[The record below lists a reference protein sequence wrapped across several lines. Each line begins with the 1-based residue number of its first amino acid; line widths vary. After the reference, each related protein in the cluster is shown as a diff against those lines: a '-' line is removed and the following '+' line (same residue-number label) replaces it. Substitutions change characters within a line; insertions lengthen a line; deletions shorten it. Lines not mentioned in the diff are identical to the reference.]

1 MATDDKQSPTLESV
15 SDLPCSPS
23 SPSHLTHFKPLTPDQ
38 DEPPFKSAYS
48 SFVNLF
54 RFGKEIVQGEQQ
66 ALSGTW
72 SSPQHTSRAQSLR
85 SPNPYKK
92 QLTGEL
98 QRRAST
104 TLDTRKKVDSSVS
117 GHDPRT
123 AVQLRSLS
131 TVLKRLKEIMEG
143 KSQDSDLKQY
153 WMPDSQCKECYDCSE
168 KFTTF
173 RRRHHCR
180 LCGQI
185 FCSRCCNQEI
195 PGKFMG
201 YTGDLRACTYCRKI
215 ALSYAHSTDSN
226 SIGEDL
232 NALSDST
239 CCVSV
244 LDPGEPRTPV
254 GSRKASRNIF
264 LEEDLTWQSLIH
276 VDSSTTTLSTRLVSV
291 QEDPGKS
298 PARNRSASITNLS
311 LDRSGS
317 PMVPAYETS
326 VSPQANRTYL
336 KAETNEDERK
346 ILLDSVQLKDLWKKI
361 CHHNSGMEFQD
372 HRYWLRTHPNCIVGK
387 ELVNWLIRNGHITTR
402 AQAIAIGQALVDGR
416 WLDCVSHHDQ
426 IFRDEYALYRP
437 LQSTEFSETPSPDSD
452 SVNSVEGHSE
462 PSWFKDIKF
471 DDSDTEQIAD
481 EGEDNLANSASPSKR
496 TSVSSF
502 QSAMD
507 SDSAASISLNVEM
520 DNVNFHIK
528 KHSKYP
534 HVPPHPAD
542 QKEYLIP
549 DNGGQQM
556 ISISDAFIK
565 ESLFNRRVEE
575 KSKELFFTPLGWH
588 HSNLDLLREENGE
601 KQAMERLLS
610 GNHNHM
616 MALLQQL
623 LNNESLSLSWRDI
636 IVPVVCQ
643 VVQTVRPDVK
653 NRDDD
658 MDIRQFVHIKKIP
671 GGKKFDSVVVNGFVC
686 TKNVAHKKMNTY
698 LKNPKILLLKCSIEY
713 LYREETKFT
722 CIDPIV
728 LQEREFLKNYVQRI
742 VDVRPTLVLV
752 EKTVSRIAQDMLLE
766 HGITLVINVKPQVL
780 DRVSRMTQGD
790 LVMSMDQLLTKP
802 HLGTCHKFYMQV
814 FQLPNDQTKTLMFF
828 EGCAPHLGCTIKL
841 RGAAD
846 YELTRVKEILIFM
859 VCVAYHSQLEISFLM
874 DEFAMPPTLTKNSS
888 FQTLI
893 ESQGDENEHQDL
905 FNGEEFSILLKDV
918 DLFSEKMPMVSD
930 SVSSDEASTLEQ
942 RTLLEEDQDDDVL
955 REGSSLKLQDHL
967 RIEYLLPV
975 PESQLPFQSM
985 EQHPH
990 TLYSE
995 HLEILQEPGDLR
1007 DSKSQMRV
1015 FRDPLQDDTGL
1026 YVTEEVISSEDRLKA
1041 CSLAFKQ
1048 ELKDVILCISP
1059 VITFHE
1065 PFLLTEIG
1073 MRCPVRDY
1081 FPEQVYLSPL
1091 LNKEYKELESRR
1103 KKQLLRDLSGLQ
1115 GINGSIQAKAIQVLP
1130 AHELV
1135 NTRIREHLSDS
1146 QSLARML
1153 SDYRARGG
1161 RIQQKNTDPFAQ
1173 CKDASGV
1180 PGGKVGGRNEED
1192 ESGLVQDESIWS
1204 HKVDCLS
1211 PINHQRLCVLFS
1223 SSSAQ
1228 SSNAPSA
1235 CVSPWI
1241 VTMEFYGK
1249 NDLTLGVF
1257 LERYCFRPSYQCPSM
1272 FCETPMVHH
1281 IRRFVHGQGC
1291 VQIILK
1297 ELDSPVPGYQHTIL
1311 TYSWCRLCKQVTP
1324 VVPLSNDSWS
1334 MSFAKY
1340 LELRFYGY
1348 PYTRR
1353 ANAEPCGHSIHHDYH
1368 QYFSYNQM
1376 VASFSY
1382 SPIRLLEVCVPLPK
1396 IYIKRQAPL
1405 KVTILQDL
1413 KDFSQKVSHV
1423 YLAVDDRLTSLKTDT
1438 FSKTR
1443 EEKMEDLFAQKE
1455 MEEVE
1460 FRNWIEKIQARMLS
1474 TSQDTP
1480 QQLQSLFESL
1490 IVKKQ
1495 GLCEMLQAW
1504 NNRLQDLF
1512 QQEKGRKR
1520 PSVPPSPG
1528 RLRQGEENKISAMD
1542 ASPRNA
1548 SPAPQNGER
1557 DDRFLTTLS
1566 SQSSTSSTHLQL
1578 PTPPEIVSEQLTGGP
1593 SFASTLSEPDTT
1605 SSSEDVCDGH
1615 LLGSTDSQVK
1625 EKSTMKA
1632 ILANL
1637 LPGNNYNPIPFPFD
1651 PDKHYL
1657 MYEHER
1663 VPIAV
1668 CEKEPSSIIAFALSC
1683 KEYRNA
1689 LDELSKASLKSSTEE
1704 GLPPN
1709 SMSDNNPKNSSPVR
1723 LPETNVGPA
1732 NRTAEAE
1739 LPKKASGVLSFF
1751 RGTGGKSPD
1760 LSAQKKETLRGA
1772 DSAYYQVGQMGKE
1785 GPEGQGADTQDEADG
1800 GDAQKKQLANPHVEL
1815 QFSDANAKFYCR
1827 IYYAGE
1833 FHKMRDVILRSN
1845 EEDFIHSLSHS
1856 LPWQARG
1863 GKSGAAFYVTE
1874 DDRFILKQMPRLE
1887 VQSFLDFAPHYFI
1900 YITNAVQQK
1909 KPTAL
1914 AKILGVY
1921 RIGYK
1926 NSQNN
1931 TEKKLDL
1938 LVMENLFYGRK
1949 MSQVFDLKGSLR
1961 NRNVK
1966 TDTGKESCDIVLLD
1980 ENLLKMVR
1988 DNPLY
1993 IRSHCKA
2000 VLRAS
2005 IHSDSHF
2012 LSSHLIIDYSLLVG
2026 RDDTSNELVV
2036 GIIDYIRTFT
2046 WDKKL
2051 EMVVKSTGILGGQGK
2066 MPTVVSPELYRTRF
2080 CEAMDKYFLMVP
2092 DHWTGLG
2099 LNC

>member
-1 MATDDKQSPTLESV
+1 MATDDKQSSTLDSV
-15 SDLPCSPS
+15 SDLPRSPS

-38 DEPPFKSAYS
+38 DEPPLKSAYS

-54 RFGKEIVQGEQQ
+54 RFGKGKHFGHGEQQ
-66 ALSGTW
+66 TLSGTW
-72 SSPQHTSRAQSLR
+72 SSPQDISRAQSLR
-85 SPNPYKK
+85 SPVPYKK
-92 QLTGEL
+92 QLSGEP

-104 TLDTRKKVDSSVS
+104 TLVEPSLS

-215 ALSYAHSTDSN
+215 AFSYAHSTDSN

-232 NALSDST
+232 NALSDSAS
-239 CCVSV
+239 CVSV

-264 LEEDLTWQSLIH
+264 LEEDLAWQSLIH
-276 VDSSTTTLSTRLVSV
+276 PDSSTTTLSTRLVSV

-336 KAETNEDERK
+336 KAEANEDERK

-402 AQAIAIGQALVDGR
+402 AQAIAIGQALLDGR

-426 IFRDEYALYRP
+426 LFRDEYALYRP

-502 QSAMD
+502 QSTVD
-507 SDSAASISLNVEM
+507 SDSAASISLNVEL

-588 HSNLDLLREENGE
+588 HNNLDLLREENGE

-610 GNHNHM
+610 ANHNHM
-616 MALLQQL
+616 MALLHQL
-623 LNNESLSLSWRDI
+623 LDNESLSLSWRDI

-698 LKNPKILLLKCSIEY
+698 IKNPKILLLKCSIEY

-780 DRVSRMTQGD
+780 DRISRMTQGD

-828 EGCAPHLGCTIKL
+828 DGCPPQLGCTIKL
-841 RGAAD
+841 RGAAE

-888 FQTLI
+888 FHTLI
-893 ESQGDENEHQDL
+893 ESQGEENGPQDF
-905 FNGEEFSILLKDV
+905 FNGEQVSTAVRDV
-918 DLFSEKMPMVSD
+918 DLSSEKLSMATESL
-930 SVSSDEASTLEQ
+930 SSDEASTLEQ
-942 RTLLEEDQDDDVL
+942 RTLFEEEDQDYEDEVL
-955 REGSSLKLQDHL
+955 RDGSSLKHQQHL
-967 RIEYLLPV
+967 RMEYSLPVFSNIATPV
-975 PESQLPFQSM
+975 PESRLPFHSM
-985 EQHPH
+985 DQQPG
-990 TLYSE
+990 TLYSG
-995 HLEILQEPGDLR
+995 HLETQPQPDDLQ
-1007 DSKSQMRV
+1007 DSKNQMRV
-1015 FRDPLQDDTGL
+1015 FRDPLQDDIGL
-1026 YVTEEVISSEDRLKA
+1026 YVMEEVTSSEDRLRA
-1041 CSLAFKQ
+1041 YSSAFKQ

-1059 VITFHE
+1059 VITFRE
-1065 PFLLTEIG
+1065 PFLLTEMG
-1073 MRCPVRDY
+1073 MRCLTRDY

-1115 GINGSIQAKAIQVLP
+1115 GINGSIQAKTIQVLP
-1130 AHELV
+1130 SHELV
-1135 NTRIREHLSDS
+1135 CTRIAEHLGDS

-1153 SDYRARGG
+1153 ADYRARGG
-1161 RIQQKNTDPFAQ
+1161 RIQQKNADPFAQ
-1173 CKDASGV
+1173 SKDASGV
-1180 PGGKVGGRNEED
+1180 PGGKVGGKNEED
-1192 ESGLVQDESIWS
+1192 ERGLIRGESILPL
-1204 HKVDCLS
+1204 KFF
-1211 PINHQRLCVLFS
+1211 LFFLFR
-1223 SSSAQ
+1223 
-1228 SSNAPSA
+1228 
-1235 CVSPWI
+1235 I

-1311 TYSWCRLCKQVTP
+1311 TYSWCRVCKQVTP

-1340 LELRFYGY
+1340 LELRFYGHQ
-1348 PYTRR
+1348 YTRR

-1413 KDFSQKVSHV
+1413 KDFSQKVSQV

-1438 FSKTR
+1438 FSRTR

-1474 TSQDTP
+1474 PSLDTP
-1480 QQLQSLFESL
+1480 QQLQSVFESL
-1490 IVKKQ
+1490 IAKKQ

-1528 RLRQGEENKISAMD
+1528 RLRQGEESK
-1542 ASPRNA
+1542 
-1548 SPAPQNGER
+1548 
-1557 DDRFLTTLS
+1557 DRSLTTLS

-1578 PTPPEIVSEQLTGGP
+1578 PTPPEIVSEQLTGGT
-1593 SFASTLSEPDTT
+1593 SFASTHSEPDTT
-1605 SSSEDVCDGH
+1605 SSSEDVFDGH

-1625 EKSTMKA
+1625 EKSTMKT

-1637 LPGNNYNPIPFPFD
+1637 LPGNSYNPIPFPFD

-1704 GLPPN
+1704 GLQPI
-1709 SMSDNNPKNSSPVR
+1709 SMMYASGDCRNSSVHSF
-1723 LPETNVGPA
+1723 LCLLTLA
-1732 NRTAEAE
+1732 
-1739 LPKKASGVLSFF
+1739 KKASGVLSFF

-1760 LSAQKKETLRGA
+1760 LSSQKKETLRGA

-1785 GPEGQGADTQDEADG
+1785 GPESQGAETQDEADG

-1827 IYYAGE
+1827 IYYARE
-1833 FHKMRDVILRSN
+1833 FHKMRDVILGSS
-1845 EEDFIHSLSHS
+1845 EEDFIRSLSHS

-1887 VQSFLDFAPHYFI
+1887 VQSFLDFAPYYFI

-1949 MSQVFDLKGSLR
+1949 MAQVFDLKGSLR

-1966 TDTGKESCDIVLLD
+1966 TDTGKESCDVVLLD

-2000 VLRAS
+2000 VLKAS

-2026 RDDTSNELVV
+2026 RDDASNELVV

>member
-1 MATDDKQSPTLESV
+1 EMATDDKWSPTLDSA
-15 SDLPCSPS
+15 SDLPRSPS

-54 RFGKEIVQGEQQ
+54 RFSKAERAEAGQSEPQ
-66 ALSGTW
+66 ALSDGW
-72 SSPQHTSRAQSLR
+72 SSPQHPTRAQSLR
-85 SPNPYKK
+85 SPVPYKK

-98 QRRAST
+98 QRRSST
-104 TLDTRKKVDSSVS
+104 TLDSRRKVEPPLG

-232 NALSDST
+232 NALSDSA
-239 CCVSV
+239 CAVSV
-244 LDPGEPRTPV
+244 DPGEPRTPV

-276 VDSSTTTLSTRLVSV
+276 PEPSATTLSARLGPV
-291 QEDPGKS
+291 QEDAGKS
-298 PARNRSASITNLS
+298 PARNRSSSITNLS

-326 VSPQANRTYL
+326 VSPQASRTHT

-346 ILLDSVQLKDLWKKI
+346 ILLVTFKLLFLLLYLLFTGGGVLTLRVPKQQGTGMSAIQCGRQLMGQVSLKQ
-361 CHHNSGMEFQD
+361 MEN
-372 HRYWLRTHPNCIVGK
+372 T
-387 ELVNWLIRNGHITTR
+387 
-402 AQAIAIGQALVDGR
+402 IAIGQALVDGR
-416 WLDCVSHHDQ
+416 WLECVSHHDQ
-426 IFRDEYALYRP
+426 LFRDEYALYRP

-481 EGEDNLANSASPSKR
+481 EGEDHLANSASPSKR

-502 QSAMD
+502 QSTMD
-507 SDSAASISLNVEM
+507 SDSAASISLNVEL

-542 QKEYLIP
+542 QKEYLNP
-549 DNGGQQM
+549 ENGGQQM
-556 ISISDAFIK
+556 FSISDAFIK

-610 GNHNHM
+610 ANHNHM

-623 LNNESLSLSWRDI
+623 LYNESLSLSWRDI

-643 VVQTVRPDVK
+643 VVQTVRPDIK

-671 GGKKFDSVVVNGFVC
+671 GGKKFDSMVVNGFVC
-686 TKNVAHKKMNTY
+686 TKNVAHKKMNSC

-742 VDVRPTLVLV
+742 VDVRPNLVLV

-802 HLGTCHKFYMQV
+802 RLGTCHKFYMQV
-814 FQLPNDQTKTLMFF
+814 FQLPSEQTKTLMFF
-828 EGCAPHLGCTIKL
+828 EGCPQHLGCTIKL
-841 RGAAD
+841 CGAAE
-846 YELTRVKEILIFM
+846 YELARVKEILIFM

-874 DEFAMPPTLTKNSS
+874 DEFAMPPTLTKNTS
-888 FQTLI
+888 FHSLI
-893 ESQGDENEHQDL
+893 EEAGDESEQENL
-905 FNGEEFSILLKDV
+905 FNGEDFSTTIRDIELS
-918 DLFSEKMPMVSD
+918 SEKLPVISE
-930 SVSSDEASTLEQ
+930 SVSCDEASLLEQ
-942 RTLLEEDQDDDVL
+942 RGVFERVDQENSQLETA
-955 REGSSLKLQDHL
+955 SSKQQEHHKVESPSPVFSAVPSA
-967 RIEYLLPV
+967 IPETSLLPLHGMDQHLV
-975 PESQLPFQSM
+975 TLDSQTLESLQQADD
-985 EQHPH
+985 
-990 TLYSE
+990 
-995 HLEILQEPGDLR
+995 LQE
-1007 DSKSQMRV
+1007 SKSQMRV

-1026 YVTEEVISSEDRLKA
+1026 YVTEEVTSSEDRLKTYSA
-1041 CSLAFKQ
+1041 AFKQ
-1048 ELKDVILCISP
+1048 ELKDVILSISP
-1059 VITFHE
+1059 VMMFRE
-1065 PFLLTEIG
+1065 PFLLTEKG
-1073 MRCPVRDY
+1073 MRCPAREY
-1081 FPEQVYLSPL
+1081 FPEQVYWSPL

-1103 KKQLLRDLSGLQ
+1103 KRQLLRELSGLQ
-1115 GINGSIQAKAIQVLP
+1115 GMNGSIQAKAIQILP
-1130 AHELV
+1130 SHELV
-1135 NTRIREHLSDS
+1135 NTRIAEHVGGS

-1153 SDYRARGG
+1153 ADYRARGG
-1161 RIQQKNTDPFAQ
+1161 RILQKSTDPFAQ
-1173 CKDASGV
+1173 SKDVSSV
-1180 PGGKVGGRNEED
+1180 PPGKTGCRTEED
-1192 ESGLVQDESIWS
+1192 EKGLAQTESSWS

-1211 PINHQRLCVLFS
+1211 PVNHQRLCVLFS

-1249 NDLTLGVF
+1249 NDLTLGIF

-1291 VQIILK
+1291 VQIVLK

-1340 LELRFYGY
+1340 LELRFYGHQ
-1348 PYTRR
+1348 YTRR

-1396 IYIKRQAPL
+1396 IYIKRQSPS

-1413 KDFSQKVSHV
+1413 KDFSQKVSQV
-1423 YLAVDDRLTSLKTDT
+1423 YLAVDDRLASLKTDT

-1455 MEEVE
+1455 MEEGE
-1460 FRNWIEKIQARMLS
+1460 FRNWTEKIQARLLS
-1474 TSQDTP
+1474 SSLDTP
-1480 QQLQSLFESL
+1480 QQLQSVFESL
-1490 IVKKQ
+1490 IAKKQ

-1528 RLRQGEENKISAMD
+1528 RLRQGEDSKISSMD

-1548 SPAPQNGER
+1548 SPALQNGEKE
-1557 DDRFLTTLS
+1557 DRFMTTLS
-1566 SQSSTSSTHLQL
+1566 SQSSTGSTHLQL
-1578 PTPPEIVSEQLTGGP
+1578 PTPPEVVSEHMTG
-1593 SFASTLSEPDTT
+1593 ASTLSEQDTT
-1605 SSSEDVCDGH
+1605 SSSEEVFDGH
-1615 LLGSTDSQVK
+1615 SLGSTDSQVK

-1632 ILANL
+1632 ILANF
-1637 LPGNNYNPIPFPFD
+1637 LPGNNYNPIPFP
-1651 PDKHYL
+1651 L
-1657 MYEHER
+1657 
-1663 VPIAV
+1663 
-1668 CEKEPSSIIAFALSC
+1668 
-1683 KEYRNA
+1683 
-1689 LDELSKASLKSSTEE
+1689 
-1704 GLPPN
+1704 
-1709 SMSDNNPKNSSPVR
+1709 
-1723 LPETNVGPA
+1723 
-1732 NRTAEAE
+1732 
-1739 LPKKASGVLSFF
+1739 
-1751 RGTGGKSPD
+1751 
-1760 LSAQKKETLRGA
+1760 
-1772 DSAYYQVGQMGKE
+1772 
-1785 GPEGQGADTQDEADG
+1785 
-1800 GDAQKKQLANPHVEL
+1800 
-1815 QFSDANAKFYCR
+1815 
-1827 IYYAGE
+1827 
-1833 FHKMRDVILRSN
+1833 
-1845 EEDFIHSLSHS
+1845 
-1856 LPWQARG
+1856 
-1863 GKSGAAFYVTE
+1863 
-1874 DDRFILKQMPRLE
+1874 
-1887 VQSFLDFAPHYFI
+1887 
-1900 YITNAVQQK
+1900 
-1909 KPTAL
+1909 
-1914 AKILGVY
+1914 
-1921 RIGYK
+1921 
-1926 NSQNN
+1926 
-1931 TEKKLDL
+1931 
-1938 LVMENLFYGRK
+1938 
-1949 MSQVFDLKGSLR
+1949 
-1961 NRNVK
+1961 
-1966 TDTGKESCDIVLLD
+1966 
-1980 ENLLKMVR
+1980 
-1988 DNPLY
+1988 
-1993 IRSHCKA
+1993 
-2000 VLRAS
+2000 
-2005 IHSDSHF
+2005 
-2012 LSSHLIIDYSLLVG
+2012 
-2026 RDDTSNELVV
+2026 
-2036 GIIDYIRTFT
+2036 
-2046 WDKKL
+2046 
-2051 EMVVKSTGILGGQGK
+2051 
-2066 MPTVVSPELYRTRF
+2066 
-2080 CEAMDKYFLMVP
+2080 
-2092 DHWTGLG
+2092 
-2099 LNC
+2099 

>member
-1 MATDDKQSPTLESV
+1 MAADDKQSPTLDST
-15 SDLPCSPS
+15 SDLPRSPS

-54 RFGKEIVQGEQQ
+54 RFSKDDGRLSSPAERAEAAQTDSQ
-66 ALSGTW
+66 ALSSSW
-72 SSPQHTSRAQSLR
+72 SSPQHPPRAQSLR
-85 SPNPYKK
+85 SPVPYKK

-98 QRRAST
+98 QRRSSS
-104 TLDTRKKVDSSVS
+104 TLDNRRKVEPPLG

-232 NALSDST
+232 NALSDSA
-239 CCVSV
+239 CSVSV

-276 VDSSTTTLSTRLVSV
+276 PDSSTTTLSARLGSV
-291 QEDPGKS
+291 QEDAGKS

-317 PMVPAYETS
+317 PMVPSYETS
-326 VSPQANRTYL
+326 VSPQASRTHM
-336 KAETNEDERK
+336 KAETSEDERK

-402 AQAIAIGQALVDGR
+402 VQAIAIGQALVDGR

-426 IFRDEYALYRP
+426 LFRDEYALYRP

-502 QSAMD
+502 QSTMD

-542 QKEYLIP
+542 QKEYLNP

-556 ISISDAFIK
+556 FSISDAFIK

-610 GNHNHM
+610 ANHNHM

-623 LNNESLSLSWRDI
+623 LYNESLSLSWRDI

-671 GGKKFDSVVVNGFVC
+671 GGKKFDSMVVNGFVC
-686 TKNVAHKKMNTY
+686 TKNVAHKKMNSCI
-698 LKNPKILLLKCSIEY
+698 KNPKILLLKCSIEY

-742 VDVRPTLVLV
+742 VDVRPNLVLV

-802 HLGTCHKFYMQV
+802 RLGTCHKFYMQV
-814 FQLPNDQTKTLMFF
+814 FQLPYDQTKTLMFF
-828 EGCAPHLGCTIKL
+828 EGCPQHLGCTIKL
-841 RGAAD
+841 CGAAE
-846 YELTRVKEILIFM
+846 YELARVKEILIFM
-859 VCVAYHSQLEISFLM
+859 ICVAYHSQLEISFLM
-874 DEFAMPPTLTKNSS
+874 DEFAMPPTLTKNTS
-888 FQTLI
+888 FHSLI
-893 ESQGDENEHQDL
+893 EEQGDENEQQDL
-905 FNGEEFSILLKDV
+905 FNGEDFSTEIRDV
-918 DLFSEKMPMVSD
+918 EPSAEKLPAISE
-930 SVSSDEASTLEQ
+930 SVSSDEV
-942 RTLLEEDQDDDVL
+942 TLLEQKGLFERGDQENSQLETMPSKQQEHHKMESQFPVFHSVPPAVP
-955 REGSSLKLQDHL
+955 ETS
-967 RIEYLLPV
+967 LLPLHGMDQHLV
-975 PESQLPFQSM
+975 TLDSQP
-985 EQHPH
+985 
-990 TLYSE
+990 
-995 HLEILQEPGDLR
+995 LEPLQQADDLQE
-1007 DSKSQMRV
+1007 SKNQMRV

-1026 YVTEEVISSEDRLKA
+1026 YVTEEVTSSEDRLKTYSA
-1041 CSLAFKQ
+1041 AFKQ
-1048 ELKDVILCISP
+1048 ELKEVILCISP
-1059 VITFHE
+1059 VMVFRE
-1065 PFLLTEIG
+1065 PFLLTEKG
-1073 MRCPVRDY
+1073 MRCPAREY
-1081 FPEQVYLSPL
+1081 FPEQVYWSPL

-1103 KKQLLRDLSGLQ
+1103 KRQLLRDLSGLQ
-1115 GINGSIQAKAIQVLP
+1115 GMNGSVQAKAIQILP
-1130 AHELV
+1130 SHELV
-1135 NTRIREHLSDS
+1135 STRIAEHLGDS

-1153 SDYRARGG
+1153 ADYRARGG
-1161 RIQQKNTDPFAQ
+1161 RILQRSTDPFAQ
-1173 CKDASGV
+1173 SKDVSSVPAGRTGCKI
-1180 PGGKVGGRNEED
+1180 EED
-1192 ESGLVQDESIWS
+1192 EKGLAQSESSWS

-1211 PINHQRLCVLFS
+1211 PVNHQRLCVLFS

-1249 NDLTLGVF
+1249 NDLTLGIF

-1291 VQIILK
+1291 VQIVLK

-1324 VVPLSNDSWS
+1324 VVPLSSDSWS

-1340 LELRFYGY
+1340 LELRFYGHQ
-1348 PYTRR
+1348 YTRR

-1413 KDFSQKVSHV
+1413 KDFSQKVSQV
-1423 YLAVDDRLTSLKTDT
+1423 YLAVDDRLASLKTDT

-1455 MEEVE
+1455 MEEGE
-1460 FRNWIEKIQARMLS
+1460 FRNWTEKIQARLLS
-1474 TSQDTP
+1474 SSLDTP
-1480 QQLQSLFESL
+1480 QQLQSVFESL
-1490 IVKKQ
+1490 IAKKQ

-1504 NNRLQDLF
+1504 NSRLQDLF

-1528 RLRQGEENKISAMD
+1528 RLRQGEESKISSMD

-1548 SPAPQNGER
+1548 SPALQNGEKE
-1557 DDRFLTTLS
+1557 DRFLTTLS
-1566 SQSSTSSTHLQL
+1566 SQSSTGSTHLQL
-1578 PTPPEIVSEQLTGGP
+1578 PTPPEVVSEQLAG
-1593 SFASTLSEPDTT
+1593 ANALSEQDTT
-1605 SSSEDVCDGH
+1605 SSSEDVFDGH
-1615 LLGSTDSQVK
+1615 SLGSTDSQVK

-1637 LPGNNYNPIPFPFD
+1637 LPGNNYNPIPFPL
-1651 PDKHYL
+1651 PL
-1657 MYEHER
+1657 PR
-1663 VPIAV
+1663 VGL
-1668 CEKEPSSIIAFALSC
+1668 KWALSGC
-1683 KEYRNA
+1683 RSGSMA
-1689 LDELSKASLKSSTEE
+1689 AACALKS
-1704 GLPPN
+1704 
-1709 SMSDNNPKNSSPVR
+1709 
-1723 LPETNVGPA
+1723 
-1732 NRTAEAE
+1732 
-1739 LPKKASGVLSFF
+1739 LS
-1751 RGTGGKSPD
+1751 RENEQAGKSF
-1760 LSAQKKETLRGA
+1760 
-1772 DSAYYQVGQMGKE
+1772 
-1785 GPEGQGADTQDEADG
+1785 
-1800 GDAQKKQLANPHVEL
+1800 QLL
-1815 QFSDANAKFYCR
+1815 C
-1827 IYYAGE
+1827 
-1833 FHKMRDVILRSN
+1833 L
-1845 EEDFIHSLSHS
+1845 
-1856 LPWQARG
+1856 
-1863 GKSGAAFYVTE
+1863 YV
-1874 DDRFILKQMPRLE
+1874 L
-1887 VQSFLDFAPHYFI
+1887 
-1900 YITNAVQQK
+1900 
-1909 KPTAL
+1909 
-1914 AKILGVY
+1914 
-1921 RIGYK
+1921 
-1926 NSQNN
+1926 
-1931 TEKKLDL
+1931 
-1938 LVMENLFYGRK
+1938 
-1949 MSQVFDLKGSLR
+1949 
-1961 NRNVK
+1961 
-1966 TDTGKESCDIVLLD
+1966 
-1980 ENLLKMVR
+1980 
-1988 DNPLY
+1988 
-1993 IRSHCKA
+1993 
-2000 VLRAS
+2000 
-2005 IHSDSHF
+2005 
-2012 LSSHLIIDYSLLVG
+2012 
-2026 RDDTSNELVV
+2026 
-2036 GIIDYIRTFT
+2036 
-2046 WDKKL
+2046 
-2051 EMVVKSTGILGGQGK
+2051 
-2066 MPTVVSPELYRTRF
+2066 
-2080 CEAMDKYFLMVP
+2080 
-2092 DHWTGLG
+2092 
-2099 LNC
+2099 